1 MPKGINGAKGCK
13 ERQGEAIGYQKAMA
27 KIESLLVQKL
37 ISKIPIKNVQNEA
50 RYLGIEGKA
59 FEKLVLAAYDKITGK
74 GEKPSFDLQQEAFR
88 ISEILLF
95 CKKTRILAL
104 VLRLAILLQLLSR

>member
-88 ISEILLF
+88 IKAEEHNE
-95 CKKTRILAL
+95 RNAGN
-104 VLRLAILLQLLSR
+104 SRGFIDIDEPDL